1 MEFKKMIILLSIT
14 VSIMFGIL
22 LGISYAWYAYE
33 NAETNIIASTKKELP
48 TIQFMQ
54 TEYIKSTQNMPI
66 YDEDRYKYA
75 NKNSFTVT
83 LGENLKEYE
92 TGLQIVLNNIEIANE
107 LKIKNYKYE
116 LLENKRIISTG
127 DFSILGD
134 ETSIELL
141 PMTIMNPVNYPYTY
155 VYELYIWLS
164 EDETN
169 QNDLMNK
176 PFGAKI
182 DINSAIKK
190 VESEQ

>member
-22 LGISYAWYAYE
+22 LGISYAWYTYE
-33 NAETNIIASTKKELP
+33 NAETNIKGTTKKDLP

-83 LGENLKEYE
+83 LGENLTGYE
-92 TGLQIVLNNIEIANE
+92 TALQIILNNINIAKE

-116 LLENKRIISTG
+116 LLENKKIISTG
-127 DFSILGD
+127 DFSAIGE

-141 PMTIMNPVNYPYTY
+141 PMTIMNPINYPYTY

-190 VESEQ
+190 

>member
-14 VSIMFGIL
+14 VSITFGIL
-22 LGISYAWYAYE
+22 LGISYAWYTYA
-33 NAETNIIASTKKELP
+33 NAETSVKGTTKKELP

-83 LGENLKEYE
+83 LGENLSGYE
-92 TGLQIVLNNIEIANE
+92 TGLQIVLNNINIANE

-116 LLENKRIISTG
+116 LLENKKIISTG
-127 DFSILGD
+127 DFSNIG
-134 ETSIELL
+134 EKTSIELL
-141 PMTIMNPVNYPYTY
+141 PMTIINPINYPYTY

-169 QNDLMNK
+169 QNDLMNI

-182 DINSAIKK
+182 EINSAIKK
-190 VESEQ
+190 